1 MMKKYIFLFL
11 LIFCFLSTGQAETI
25 VIDDFNYETTAEARS
40 VYNFY
45 SGDSPVLSATSGSWG
60 EGRVMVLP
68 CRFTPETGR
77 NYWDRSVA
85 LDLTS
90 VSQFNLEVY
99 VNNPVPISNFTL
111 YFRDGN
117 NWAGESVSVIRPG
130 WQVWRMNK
138 FSFRWEGD
146 TFDWSR
152 VDRIRLSPWKG
163 VEGESDLA
171 LRSLTGEN
179 PAILVVSG
187 TSSPSERTAAIAAS
201 RFNSLLDEWNV
212 SFALTDHAGVQAGVL
227 EGAEV
232 ALFPYNSDFS
242 DDELDRT
249 MEFIEGG
256 GKTIFF
262 YQIPSRIA
270 QRLGVRIREYV
281 PESWPGQFSR
291 IQFVEN
297 TVPGAPDSTI
307 QNSWNIMN
315 SEPVP
320 GSGAEVAAWWVNDAG
335 QQLAYPAWVLSPTG
349 AYMSH
354 ILLQDDWAA
363 KGQMI
368 LAILGRFRPE
378 TWQEAADSVMD
389 AYSRVGD
396 FYELSSLVDFIQ
408 SRAAQSGTTPIIEPL
423 LGSAE
428 TLRRAAL
435 SARAQG
441 AYIETIDLA
450 SAGKDK
456 LIEAYLRCQV
466 SKPGEFRAVWEHAG
480 LGPWPGDWERGAAAL
495 KANGFTAVIPNMLW
509 AAQAHYPSEVLP
521 RSEDFD
527 LYGDQVQQCLNA
539 CRAHGLQMHVWKVNW
554 NLSRA
559 PADFVAQLRAEGR
572 TQVDVEGNPV
582 DYLNPAHPENLALEK
597 ASLLEVVRNYA
608 VDGIHFDY
616 IRYPDEKS
624 DYSDYSKAKFQ
635 LDTGIT
641 VESWPEDCYSGA
653 LAEEYRHWRV
663 EQITRLV
670 RQVSE
675 EARRIRPEIKISA
688 AVFSNYPDCRRTVGQ
703 DWVDWVEKGYLDFVC
718 PMDYTEDFELFR
730 RRVSSQLNDVD
741 GRIPVYPGIGYSAS
755 NAQLRPDGVTAQI
768 LATRELGAAGFTVFN
783 YNYDMAVNLLP
794 YLAWGVTQPVEMNYL
809 STY

>member
-1 MMKKYIFLFL
+1 
-11 LIFCFLSTGQAETI
+11 
-25 VIDDFNYETTAEARS
+25 
-40 VYNFY
+40 
-45 SGDSPVLSATSGSWG
+45 
-60 EGRVMVLP
+60 
-68 CRFTPETGR
+68 
-77 NYWDRSVA
+77 
-85 LDLTS
+85 
-90 VSQFNLEVY
+90 
-99 VNNPVPISNFTL
+99 
-111 YFRDGN
+111 
-117 NWAGESVSVIRPG
+117 VSVIRPG

-396 FYELSSLVDFIQ
+396 FYELSSLVAFIQ

-653 LAEEYRHWRV
+653 LAEEYRDWRV